1 MSKVLLTGATGFI
14 GHHLVDLLK
23 SEGFDVRCLVR
34 KTSNISNLVGKVEF
48 VYGEVTSPESLEEA
62 VKSVDYVVHLAG
74 VVKALNPEGYYRVNT
89 QGTINLFNAILKSNP
104 NIKRFVFISSQAAS
118 KPSEVPIKENEPSAP
133 VTSYGKSKLEAEKFL
148 NQNSD
153 KLPITII
160 RPSAVYG
167 PGDKEF
173 LPVYKMI
180 SKGIEILVKG
190 GRTKIS
196 FVYVKDLVKSIY
208 LAMLSEKTVGKT
220 YFSCHPEVIELIDFY
235 KAIEEALG
243 KKFVLRIK
251 VPVPV
256 MYFAAMVNTG
266 IAKLLR
272 TPAMFNF
279 EKVNELTNS
288 WVASPEEIIKDTSMK
303 YEYDIKAGVRET
315 IAWAK
320 ENKLV

>member
-1 MSKVLLTGATGFI
+1 MGKVLLTGATGFI
-14 GHHLVDLLK
+14 GNHLVDLLR

-62 VKSVDYVVHLAG
+62 VRGVDYVVHLAG
-74 VVKALNPEGYYRVNT
+74 VVKALNSEGYYKVNT
-89 QGTINLFNAILKSNP
+89 QGTINLFNATLKNNP
-104 NIKRFVFISSQAAS
+104 SVKRFVFVSSQAAS
-118 KPSEVPIKENEPSAP
+118 RPSEIPISEVEPSAP
-133 VTSYGKSKLEAEKFL
+133 VTSYGKSKLEAERFL
-148 NQNSD
+148 NQNLD

-173 LPVYKMI
+173 LPVYQMI
-180 SKGIEILVKG
+180 SKGIEVLVKG
-190 GRTKIS
+190 GRTKVS
-196 FVYVKDLVKSIY
+196 FVYVKDLVRSIY
-208 LAMLSEKTVGKT
+208 LAMISEKTVGKT
-220 YFSCHPEVIELIDFY
+220 YFSCHPEVVQLMDFY
-235 KAIEEALG
+235 RAIEEALG
-243 KKFVLRIK
+243 KKFVLRIR
-251 VPVPV
+251 VPVPI
-256 MYFAAMVNTG
+256 MYFAAAINTG

>member
-34 KTSNISNLVGKVEF
+34 KTSNISKLVGKVEF
-48 VYGEVTSPESLEEA
+48 AYGEVTSPESLEEA
-62 VKSVDYVVHLAG
+62 VKGVDYIVHLAG
-74 VVKALNPEGYYRVNT
+74 VIKALNPEGYYRVNT
-89 QGTINLFNAILKSNP
+89 QGTINLFNATLKNNQ

-118 KPSEVPIKENEPSAP
+118 RPSETPIKENEPSAP
-133 VTSYGKSKLEAEKFL
+133 VTSYGKSKLETEKFL

-153 KLPITII
+153 KLPVTII

-173 LPVYKMI
+173 LPVYQMI
-180 SKGIEILVKG
+180 NKGIEVLVKG
-190 GRTKIS
+190 GKTKLS
-196 FVYVKDLVKSIY
+196 FVYAKDLVKSIY
-208 LAMLSEKTVGKT
+208 LAMLSEKTIGKT
-220 YFSCHPEVIELIDFY
+220 YFSCHPEVIQLIDFY

-243 KKFVLRIK
+243 KKFVLKIRM
-251 VPVPV
+251 PVSL
-256 MYFAAMVNTG
+256 MYFTASINTG

-303 YEYDIKAGVRET
+303 YEYDIKTGVKET
-315 IAWAK
+315 ITWAK
-320 ENKLV
+320 ENKLI